1 MTTTVFK
8 VHGLDCAE
16 EVALLRAELLPLPG
30 VSELSFDVVRG
41 KMTVV
46 HAPAT
51 APEGELIAAVT
62 RAGLSAVRWS
72 DEHRTAAPTLF
83 RWRDRR
89 ILVTIV
95 AGLLLVA
102 GNIVHVA
109 REGWTSVL
117 EGADVPLA
125 SKALYVLAAIAGA
138 WFILPKAWRALAR
151 LRPDMN
157 LLMTVAVSGA
167 ILLGEYLEAAT
178 VSFLF
183 ALSLA
188 LEAWSVG
195 RARRAIESLLAHS
208 PQQATV
214 IRGGVESSLPPGEVA
229 VGSEVVVRPG
239 EKIPLDGRIEQ
250 GAASVD
256 QSSITGESTPMEK
269 AMGDEVFAGT
279 INLDGVIHLRTTKL
293 AEDTTLARIVRL
305 VGDAQSQRSPSE
317 QWVERFARVYTP
329 AVMIAALAIM
339 VGPPLA
345 TEAAWGEWFYRGLVL
360 LVIACPC
367 ALVIS
372 TPVSIVAAIAAAA
385 RRGILVKGGPA
396 MEAPARL
403 RAIAFDKT
411 GTLTVG
417 RPEVVEVVPLS
428 GHSREELLQIAAAIE
443 ARSTHP
449 LGVAIVSAAQ
459 QAGILPEPSTDYRIV
474 PGQGATARLDGRDV
488 WIGSY
493 RLLDARGHGTP
504 KLYERSRALEQRG
517 MSLVAVGEDRHVCG
531 LIGLADAV
539 RPAAQ
544 GTLQEL
550 HALGIRP
557 IVMLTGDHRAA
568 AEGVAQRA
576 GVDEVY
582 AELLPE
588 DKVKR
593 VEELVARHG
602 AVAMIGDGVNDAPAL
617 ARATIGIAMG
627 AAGADAALETADVA
641 LMGDDLTAIPWLV
654 RHARWTVAV
663 IRQNIFAALGVKL
676 LFVLLSLCGYASLWA
691 AIAADTGMSLAVV
704 INGLRLLRGG
714 YSGR

>member
-30 VSELSFDVVRG
+30 VSQLSFDVLRG

-46 HAPAT
+46 HAPAS
-51 APEGELIAAVT
+51 ASEDELIAAVT

-72 DEHRTAAPTLF
+72 DDHRSAAPTLF

-89 ILVTIV
+89 ILVTIA
-95 AGLLLVA
+95 AGVLLVA
-102 GNIVHVA
+102 GNMIHLS
-109 REGWTSVL
+109 REGWAAVL
-117 EGADVPLA
+117 EGADVPFA
-125 SKALYVLAAIAGA
+125 SKALYVLAAIVGA

-167 ILLGEYLEAAT
+167 MLLGEYLEAAT

-208 PQQATV
+208 PQQAMV
-214 IRGGVESSLPPGEVA
+214 IRDGVESSLAPGEVA
-229 VGSEVVVRPG
+229 VGSEIVVRPG

-256 QSSITGESTPMEK
+256 QASITGESTPVEK
-269 AMGDEVFAGT
+269 ETGDEVFAGT

-339 VGPPLA
+339 LAPPLVA
-345 TEAAWGEWFYRGLVL
+345 GAAWGEWFYRGLVL

-411 GTLTVG
+411 GTLTEG
-417 RPEVVEVVPLS
+417 RPEVVEIVPLS

-443 ARSTHP
+443 ARSSHP
-449 LGVAIVSAAQ
+449 LGVAIVGAAQ
-459 QAGILPEPSTDYRIV
+459 EAGFLPAASTDYRIV

-504 KLYERSRALEQRG
+504 ELQERSRALELRG
-517 MSLVAVGEDRHVCG
+517 MSLVAIGEDRHVCG

-539 RPAAQ
+539 RPMAR

-550 HALGIRP
+550 HSLGIRP
-557 IVMLTGDHRAA
+557 LVMLTGDHRAA
-568 AEGVAQRA
+568 AESVAQRA

-593 VEELVARHG
+593 VDELVSRHG

-617 ARATIGIAMG
+617 ARATLGIAMG

-676 LFVLLSLCGYASLWA
+676 LFVLLSLAGYASLWA

-704 INGLRLLRGG
+704 INGLRLLRAKQT
-714 YSGR
+714 